1 MHWFLHCSSK
11 ALQTTVLS
19 GFEQCALVQCAVCNA
34 AQGKVKGV
42 CNAVQGKVR
51 VGAMQCS
58 AREGCVRA
66 WNSRRTHTGHHL
78 HWSKGRATKR
88 MTANNDD
95 DAEEAG
101 VTKKTLY
108 GETPIF
114 EH

>member
-1 MHWFLHCSSK
+1 
-11 ALQTTVLS
+11 
-19 GFEQCALVQCAVCNA
+19 
-34 AQGKVKGV
+34 
-42 CNAVQGKVR
+42 
-51 VGAMQCS
+51 MQCS

-114 EH
+114 ESSHVSKLPQFQTTTESWYSKEKQVI

>member
-1 MHWFLHCSSK
+1 MCI
-11 ALQTTVLS
+11 
-19 GFEQCALVQCAVCNA
+19 
-34 AQGKVKGV
+34 
-42 CNAVQGKVR
+42 AVQGKVR

-66 WNSRRTHTGHHL
+66 WNSRRTHTGHHH

>member
-1 MHWFLHCSSK
+1 MPEFNTMHCFFT
-11 ALQTTVLS
+11 ALVKHHTGSAILS
-19 GFEQCALVQCAVCNA
+19 GFECVHCTQEWAHCALH
-34 AQGKVKGV
+34 
-42 CNAVQGKVR
+42 
-51 VGAMQCS
+51 CS
-58 AREGCVRA
+58 GREGCVRA
-66 WNSRRTHTGHHL
+66 WNSRGTHTGHHH

>member
-1 MHWFLHCSSK
+1 MHWFLQCSSE
-11 ALQTTVLS
+11 ALQTAVLS

-34 AQGKVKGV
+34 AQGKVRA
-42 CNAVQGKVR
+42 C
-51 VGAMQCS
+51 AMQCS